1 METIEQQFLL
11 KLLEFKDYKAPL
23 FKIQLNPEISDT
35 ERDEIC
41 YKLCERGFLICSYK
55 IKKFKIAAP
64 GKFLL
69 KQKTDRLLLT
79 KQEHKV
85 LKTSTKHRIT
95 PEETGIPA
103 SDRQKVIQSLANRG
117 LIEVKPKHK
126 KIQDVWLTERGKE
139 YLQYEYDPSEICSV
153 LSPELLT
160 NYLQFLRQSF
170 QEVPPSLSR
179 AMQVVSD
186 EKILLTIQEL
196 ERQLDTD
203 NRLPIFHLREKL
215 YPLLSN
221 EELDEA
227 LERLER
233 SNKIELSALQQG
245 NSDDFTSEQIGAGIV
260 QELDTPLFFVRLKSH
275 TQASA

>member
-1 METIEQQFLL
+1 METIEQQFIL

-23 FKIQLNPEISDT
+23 FKIQFNPEISDT

-41 YKLCERGFLICSYK
+41 YRLCERGFLICSYK
-55 IKKFKIAAP
+55 IKKFKIAPP

-69 KQKTDRLLLT
+69 KQKTDKLLLT
-79 KQEHKV
+79 KQERKV
-85 LKTSTKHRIT
+85 LKASTKHRIT
-95 PEETGIPA
+95 PAETGIPA
-103 SDRQKVIQSLANRG
+103 SDCQKVIQSLANRG

-153 LSPELLT
+153 LSPDLLT

-170 QEVPPSLSR
+170 QEVPLSLSR
-179 AMQVVSD
+179 AMQAVSD

-203 NRLPIFHLREKL
+203 NRLPIFQLREKL
-215 YPLLSN
+215 HPLLSK

-227 LERLER
+227 LERLET
-233 SNKIELSALQQG
+233 NGKIELSALPQANAG
-245 NSDDFTSEQIGAGIV
+245 AFTSEQIGAGIV
-260 QELDTPLFFVRLKSH
+260 QGFGTPLFFVRLKSNVE
-275 TQASA
+275 ASA